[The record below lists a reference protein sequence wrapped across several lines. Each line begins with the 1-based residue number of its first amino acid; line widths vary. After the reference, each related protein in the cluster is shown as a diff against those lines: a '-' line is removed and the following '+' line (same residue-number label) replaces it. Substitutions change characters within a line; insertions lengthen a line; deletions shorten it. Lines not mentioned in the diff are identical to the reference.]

1 VQEVGIMSR
10 VKKILFHRL
19 QAKGMEQD
27 LIPGFIRSLAN
38 TVHAS
43 PPKSLVQIN
52 QHLHYL
58 GWDTFELDDHT
69 LQLAVTC
76 FEADGL
82 KNLEY
87 KPAQWFETRFN
98 PQKAA

>member
-1 VQEVGIMSR
+1 MSR
-10 VKKILFHRL
+10 VKKTLFRRL

-38 TVHAS
+38 SFYAS

-58 GWDTFELDDHT
+58 GWDTFELDYHT
-69 LQLAVTC
+69 LELAVSC

-82 KNLEY
+82 KGSEY
-87 KPAQWFETRFN
+87 KSAQWFETRFN